1 MSMPGWLVITALL
14 ALLGIAAWGSWQLW
28 QQLDGVAIEMHGQ
41 IALALGGSL
50 ALLMT
55 VLFMVL
61 IYVSR
66 TRGFDGP
73 EEEQAQDALPDETR
87 R

>member
-1 MSMPGWLVITALL
+1 MPGWIVIAALL

-28 QQLDGVAIEMHGQ
+28 QQLDGVVIGMHGQ

-66 TRGFDGP
+66 AKGFDGP
-73 EEEQAQDALPDETR
+73 EEEERAADALPEGTR

>member
-1 MSMPGWLVITALL
+1 MIAALL
-14 ALLGIAAWGSWQLW
+14 SLLGVAAWGSWRLW
-28 QQLDGVAIEMHGQ
+28 QQLDGVVIEMHGQ

-66 TRGFDGP
+66 AKGFDGP
-73 EEEQAQDALPDETR
+73 EEEERTADALPDEAR

>member
-1 MSMPGWLVITALL
+1 MPGWIVIAALL
-14 ALLGIAAWGSWQLW
+14 SLLGIAAWGSWQLW
-28 QQLDGVAIEMHGQ
+28 QQLDGVVIGMHGQ

-66 TRGFDGP
+66 ARGFDGP
-73 EEEQAQDALPDETR
+73 EEEERAMDARPGKSQG
-87 R
+87 

>member
-1 MSMPGWLVITALL
+1 MPGWIVMAALL
-14 ALLGIAAWGSWQLW
+14 ALLGFAAWGSWELW
-28 QQLDGVAIEMHGQ
+28 HQLDGVAIEMHGQ
-41 IALALGGSL
+41 IALALGGGL

-66 TRGFDGP
+66 SKGFDGP
-73 EEEQAQDALPDETR
+73 DEEPAPGAADDLR